1 MKTELTTV
9 SHSAHTDLLNP
20 ATWNTMWSQA
30 NVLVK
35 SGFLPTAIKTPEQAI
50 AIMMKGYEIGIPV
63 MQAFSHI
70 NIIQGKP
77 ACSAELQMALIFR
90 NCRGAKVEFIALEND
105 HCIIS
110 ASRPGHKSMLFK
122 FDRTDAENAQLL
134 SKDNWKKWPRAM
146 YRSRC
151 VSEMARTLFPDA
163 IMGMSYTT
171 EELNPDAVFDDE
183 GQITVTAQA
192 EPKVKATSSAPIE
205 PIIEQ
210 ATPVTPA
217 PDKTKKIFNMHDA
230 KQHEWL
236 SNVLLGRKISADSM
250 AAIIEDMH
258 DKDIL
263 TDLEPILEKALH
275 GEY

>member
-35 SGFLPTAIKTPEQAI
+35 SGFLPPAVKTPEQAI
-50 AIMMKGYEIGIPV
+50 AIMMKGYEIGVPV
-63 MQAFSHI
+63 MQSFSHI

-77 ACSAELQMALIFR
+77 TCSAELQMALIFK
-90 NCRGAKVEFIALEND
+90 NCPGAKINFIKIED
-105 HCIIS
+105 DGCIID
-110 ASRPGHKSMLFK
+110 AARPGGQIVRFK
-122 FDRTDAENAQLL
+122 FDRTDAENAGLL
-134 SKDNWKKWPRAM
+134 SKDNWKKWARAM

-151 VSEMARTLFPDA
+151 VSEMARTLFSDA

-171 EELNPDAVFDDE
+171 EELNPDAIIDNE

-192 EPKVKATSSAPIE
+192 EPKIQATSNVPIE
-205 PIIEQ
+205 PKVEQ
-210 ATPVTPA
+210 ATPEAPV
-217 PDKTKKIFNMHDA
+217 PDKTKKIFDMHDA
-230 KQHEWL
+230 KQYGWL
-236 SNVLLGRKISADSM
+236 NTILEGRKISKDSVP
-250 AAIIEDMH
+250 AIMEDMH
-258 DKDIL
+258 GKDVY
-263 TDLEPILEKALH
+263 TELELILEKALH